1 VPPTRTSVTESC
13 SSAGRR
19 VLEVATLTDTGPL
32 VALIDA
38 GERDHD
44 KCKRAL
50 AHLETPMVTTWPVLT
65 EAMYLLGDAGGWQ
78 AQRPL
83 WAMIEREA
91 LTLAD
96 LRAAEI
102 ARARALM
109 EKYRD
114 APMDIADAT
123 LVAVAEAR
131 GLKRVFTLDSDF
143 GVYRLRGREAFEL
156 IPG

>member
-1 VPPTRTSVTESC
+1 
-13 SSAGRR
+13 
-19 VLEVATLTDTGPL
+19 
-32 VALIDA
+32 
-38 GERDHD
+38 
-44 KCKRAL
+44 
-50 AHLETPMVTTWPVLT
+50 MVTTWPVVT

-78 AQRPL
+78 AQRAL
-83 WAMIEREA
+83 WAMVDREA

-96 LRAAEI
+96 LRRPEI

-143 GVYRLRGREAFEL
+143 GVYRFRGRESFEMV
-156 IPG
+156 PA